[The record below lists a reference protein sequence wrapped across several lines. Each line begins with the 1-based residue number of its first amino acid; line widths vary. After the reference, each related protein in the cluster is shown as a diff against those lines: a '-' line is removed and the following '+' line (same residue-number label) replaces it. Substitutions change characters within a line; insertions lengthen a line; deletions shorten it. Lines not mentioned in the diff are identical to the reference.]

1 MEIDGPQQGI
11 CPHCEQVG
19 PVGETCGQEVCV
31 RRGYCF
37 IPGEY
42 FGPSEDDDVDPFLG
56 RRLEDYLIVELLGRG
71 GFGKVYL
78 ALQLPILMKA
88 ALKLLDLQG
97 LNDEMRQTLISKFE
111 NEARALA
118 RLAHP
123 NIVKLIKYG
132 FYGEL
137 PYLVMEYVEGG
148 VTLTKE
154 MDDRADENRWFLPA
168 DIKRITDQL
177 LDALEAAHGA
187 QIIHRDIK
195 PENLMLQQAPGYPDM
210 LRVLDFGLAKYVDIS
225 TSTKTAMGTPEF
237 VAPEV
242 LTGKNIGP
250 WTDLYS
256 VGVLVYKLLS
266 DQYPFSTDNLDL
278 VWSQKLNFSFDPV
291 EKILDMEL
299 PEEMHFFLRKCIAR
313 RPDDRFKRVDSFR
326 EALNKALA
334 RLPENFSVYGPYPGD
349 ADKAGPAAIQE
360 EDGSKRQVDPKKPTD
375 PEPLSRKNIAEQE
388 SEKPDRKKSNQ
399 DAFSSWLKREE
410 RRLKRQES
418 NLQNTPVVHHT
429 AFSNPSLSAMDLPD
443 DSDDGDNEND

>member
-1 MEIDGPQQGI
+1 METDGLQQGV
-11 CPHCEQVG
+11 CPHCEGVG
-19 PVGETCGQEVCV
+19 PVGKTCGQDVCV

-42 FGPSEDDDVDPFLG
+42 FAPPEENDVDPFLG

-78 ALQLPILMKA
+78 ALQIPILMKA

-148 VTLTKE
+148 VTLTEE
-154 MDDRADENRWFLPA
+154 MNNRADDNRWFLPA
-168 DIKRITDQL
+168 EIKRITDQL
-177 LDALEAAHGA
+177 LDALEAAHSA
-187 QIIHRDIK
+187 RIIHRDIK
-195 PENLMLQQAPGYPDM
+195 PENLMLQQVPGYPDM

-256 VGVLVYKLLS
+256 VGVMVFKLLS
-266 DQYPFSTDNLDL
+266 DEYPFSSDNLDL
-278 VWSQKLNFSFDPV
+278 VWSQKLDFSFDPV

-299 PEEMHFFLRKCIAR
+299 PAEMHFFLRKSIAR
-313 RPDDRFKRVDSFR
+313 HPDDRFKRVDSFR
-326 EALNKALA
+326 EALNKALSQ
-334 RLPENFSVYGPYPGD
+334 LPEDYSVYGPYPGD
-349 ADKAGPAAIQE
+349 ADKAGLGAIQKD
-360 EDGSKRQVDPKKPTD
+360 DGSKRQVDPKKPTD
-375 PEPLSRKNIAEQE
+375 PEPLQKSKA
-388 SEKPDRKKSNQ
+388 EKPKTEKQEKPNR
-399 DAFSSWLKREE
+399 DAFKRWLKREE
-410 RRLKRQES
+410 SRLKRQES
-418 NLQNTPVVHHT
+418 NLQNTPIVHHT
-429 AFSNPSLSAMDLPD
+429 AFSNPSLSALDLPD
-443 DSDDGDNEND
+443 DFDDDDNEKD